1 MSYRRLC
8 QAILVCVLWSPSLS
22 SAQASS
28 RTVAAVA
35 GVALSA
41 LGTSHPEGGTGS
53 TGIVLGL
60 DKRFGTAVGTRAVV
74 GAQRAFFTKDDIA
87 LCHRVNGGCLADAV
101 FPTWFYTF
109 GMDAYAAPSPR
120 VPLKLLAGIG
130 GVFARS
136 PRLNQRTVQPVDEA
150 SVVRPLWRTGLE
162 VPLGRSTRAPALQVS
177 HGGLGRAAYSMSS
190 LTGATLLFR
199 F

>member
-1 MSYRRLC
+1 MIFSCTLC
-8 QAILVCVLWSPSLS
+8 GPSLS
-22 SAQASS
+22 SAQESAHTLS
-28 RTVAAVA
+28 AVV

-60 DKRFGTAVGTRAVV
+60 DKRFGSVVGARAVV
-74 GAQRAFFTKDDIA
+74 GSQRAFFTKDDIA
-87 LCHRVNGGCLADAV
+87 LCHPVDGGCLADAV

-109 GMDAYAAPSPR
+109 GVDAYATPFRR
-120 VPLKLLAGIG
+120 VPLKVLAGVG
-130 GVFARS
+130 AVYARS
-136 PRLNQRTVQPVDEA
+136 PRVNERTVQPVDEP
-150 SVVRPLWRTGLE
+150 SVVRPLWRAGLE
-162 VPLGRSTRAPALQVS
+162 VPLSRSTRAPALQLA

-190 LTGATLLFR
+190 LTGVTLLFR